1 MKKFIT
7 GMSLATLLVIAA
19 CGNENEGNEDTSVNA
34 EGNSTEE
41 NAGNNNEEANDEQAN
56 GTNDSDE
63 AADEIAEDGW
73 ETEVGETVE
82 NEGGVFTL
90 HARADDIDTIET
102 GPVVMEIEQLNAQ
115 SGELSGEMAEF
126 METDQLEMIQMDISV
141 ENTSD
146 EDIMFYA
153 DQAEIATST
162 GEQLQADMWLSDHL
176 GGDMMGN
183 TSSSGTIFFVLEN
196 SNAED
201 VEHVRI
207 TWNAPNNEDFESI
220 GEDVDITVEY

>member
-1 MKKFIT
+1 MKKLIT
-7 GMSLATLLVIAA
+7 GMSLATLLVVAA
-19 CGNENEGNEDTSVNA
+19 CGNDNEGNEDTNVNA
-34 EGNSTEE
+34 GGNNTEE
-41 NAGNNNEEANDEQAN
+41 NASNNQEAN
-56 GTNDSDE
+56 GTNDSDD

-102 GPVVMEIEQLNAQ
+102 GPVVMEVEQLNAQ
-115 SGELSGEMAEF
+115 SGELSGEMADF
-126 METDQLEMIQMDISV
+126 METDQLELIQMDISV

-201 VEHVRI
+201 VEDVRI
-207 TWNAPNNEDFESI
+207 TWSAPNNEDFESI